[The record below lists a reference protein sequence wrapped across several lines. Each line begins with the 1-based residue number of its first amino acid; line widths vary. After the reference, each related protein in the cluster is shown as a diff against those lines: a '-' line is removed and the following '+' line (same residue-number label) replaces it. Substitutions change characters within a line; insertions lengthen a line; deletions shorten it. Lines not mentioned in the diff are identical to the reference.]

1 MRPETA
7 RTAAVLGL
15 FVAVAWLLRDALAA
29 IGWSCLIAVS
39 TWPLHERM
47 RRRLRHRGRFVS
59 AGLLTAAAVLLL
71 LLPVVYLTYYGLREI
86 PTLLRVWATSNDAGL
101 PAPDWLARFPFV
113 GAWASAQWNAQIGD
127 PGALSDFIHGLVG
140 RFNFQTGRSLVIEL
154 GHRAMSIFFCVL
166 VLYFLYAR
174 GDALATQFRKIIVR
188 TFGRPGLH
196 TVRLAVA
203 AVRGTVNGLILVG
216 LGVAAVMAIAYAVA
230 RVPHPAFWGLITG
243 LLGIVPFGA
252 VVAIAAVAL
261 YLLALQMQTTALVL
275 FASGAV
281 LIFVTDHFVRPLFIA
296 GSSRIPLALALL
308 GIVGG
313 LETFGILGLFVGPTL
328 MAIVVAVWR
337 QLASDRVERRVPDRP
352 T

>member
-1 MRPETA
+1 MRSETA

-15 FVAVAWLLRDALAA
+15 FAAVAWLLRDALAA

-39 TWPLHERM
+39 TWPLHQRM
-47 RRRLRHRGRFVS
+47 QRRLRNQSGS
-59 AGLLTAAAVLLL
+59 AALLTVAAVLLL

-113 GAWASAQWNAQIGD
+113 GAWAAAQWNAQIGE
-127 PGALSDFIHGLVG
+127 PGALSDFTHGLAG
-140 RFNFQTGRSLVIEL
+140 RFSFRTGRSLVIEL

-166 VLYFLYAR
+166 VLYFLFAR
-174 GDALATQFRKIIVR
+174 GDALAAQFRKIVVR

-216 LGVAAVMAIAYAVA
+216 LGVAAVMSIAYALA
-230 RVPHPAFWGLITG
+230 DVPHPAFWGLITG

-261 YLLALQMQTTALVL
+261 YLLALQMQTTAFAL
-275 FASGAV
+275 FAFGAV
-281 LIFVTDHFVRPLFIA
+281 LIFVADHFVRPLFIA

-328 MAIVVAVWR
+328 MAIMVAVWR
-337 QLASDRVERRVPDRP
+337 QLASDRVERHVPKRP
-352 T
+352 S